1 MEGSGAGDSAV
12 SAGADR
18 VAAGRADRGRVTLAG
33 RKARGTGRR
42 SAVLTEIEKERAR
55 MKPVWI
61 VLGVIALVV
70 VGVGGLTASKWNQLV
85 AMDTDI
91 KAKWA
96 QVDNQL
102 QRRADLIPNLVE
114 TVKGFAA
121 QERGVIDSVTA
132 ARAKLAGAGS
142 VPDKIAASNEL
153 SGALSRLLLVV
164 ENYPNLKSDATFA
177 RLMDELAGTENR
189 LSVERKRYNDSVQ
202 VYNVAVRQFPGNL
215 MAGLLGFREQAFF
228 EVPAAARQV
237 PQVKFP

>member
-1 MEGSGAGDSAV
+1 
-12 SAGADR
+12 
-18 VAAGRADRGRVTLAG
+18 
-33 RKARGTGRR
+33 
-42 SAVLTEIEKERAR
+42 

-153 SGALSRLLLVV
+153 SGALSRLLVVV

-202 VYNVAVRQFPGNL
+202 VYNVTVRQFPGNL

-228 EVPAAARQV
+228 EVPATARQV

>member
-1 MEGSGAGDSAV
+1 
-12 SAGADR
+12 
-18 VAAGRADRGRVTLAG
+18 
-33 RKARGTGRR
+33 
-42 SAVLTEIEKERAR
+42 
-55 MKPVWI
+55 MKSVWI
-61 VLGVIALVV
+61 VLGIIALLV
-70 VGVGGLTASKWNQLV
+70 VGVGGMAVSKWNQLV

-121 QERGVIDSVTA
+121 QERGVIDSVTT

-153 SGALSRLLLVV
+153 SGALSRLLVVV

-177 RLMDELAGTENR
+177 RLMDELTGTENR
-189 LSVERKRYNDSVQ
+189 LSVERKRYNDTVQ
-202 VYNVAVRQFPGNL
+202 VYNVVVRQFPGNL

-228 EVPAAARQV
+228 EVPAAARQA